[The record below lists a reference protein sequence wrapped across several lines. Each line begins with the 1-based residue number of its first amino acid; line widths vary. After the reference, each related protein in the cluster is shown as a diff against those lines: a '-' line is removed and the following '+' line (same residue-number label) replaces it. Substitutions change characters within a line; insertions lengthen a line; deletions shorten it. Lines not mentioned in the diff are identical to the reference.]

1 MRIHPTTLLGIS
13 AIMIAHLSTARGATP
28 VLRVGFDSWVG
39 FAGVFAAVDQGFFE
53 KEGVRVELRSF
64 PGPTDTIPPTIAGD
78 LDIALTTPDNVM
90 SVDAGQKADLVT
102 IDVIDVSVGADAV
115 VARNDIVDVAGLK
128 NKKIAV
134 TFGQCNELLLLEA
147 LARSGLKQSDVTL
160 VNMDADAAGAAFI
173 AGRLDG
179 AVTWEPWLTQVTSSG
194 KGHLLFSSKLAPNI
208 IFDSAAVTRRFAA
221 GHKKEIE
228 AFIRGMDAGVAYLR
242 SHPEET
248 YAIVAKALA
257 IKPADVALM
266 LKGVKVFDLDDNRE
280 LFGDPV
286 KPGQIYAAMD
296 SVADFQVAQQLYKV
310 KPVIGT
316 TLDSTFVRAA
326 SMNKPVRPPA
336 PAGWFH
342 VFPIDERTYALSEPK
357 YWQENVSYLLIGTQ
371 RALLFDTG
379 PGIYSIRA
387 AVQALTSLP
396 VIVIPSHLHFDHV
409 GDLEEFADVRLLD
422 TPRLRAQVRGG
433 YFVETPDEY
442 QVRGSIK

>member
-1 MRIHPTTLLGIS
+1 MRIHPITLLGVS
-13 AIMIAHLSTARGATP
+13 AVMIAHLSTVRGATP

-39 FAGVFAAVDQGFFE
+39 FAGVFAAVDRGFFE
-53 KEGVRVELRSF
+53 KEGVTVELRSF

-102 IDVIDVSVGADAV
+102 IDVIDVSAGADAV
-115 VARNDIVDVAGLK
+115 VARNDIVDIAGLK

-179 AVTWEPWLTQVTSSG
+179 AVTWEPWVTQVTSSG
-194 KGHLLFSSKLAPNI
+194 KGHLLFSSKQAPNI

-280 LFGDPV
+280 LFGDPA
-286 KPGQIYAAMD
+286 KPGRLYAAMD

-316 TLDSTFVRAA
+316 TLDSTFVRSA
-326 SMNKPVRPPA
+326 SRRDSITPA
-336 PAGWFH
+336 PTA
-342 VFPIDERTYALSEPK
+342 T
-357 YWQENVSYLLIGTQ
+357 
-371 RALLFDTG
+371 
-379 PGIYSIRA
+379 
-387 AVQALTSLP
+387 
-396 VIVIPSHLHFDHV
+396 
-409 GDLEEFADVRLLD
+409 VR
-422 TPRLRAQVRGG
+422 
-433 YFVETPDEY
+433 
-442 QVRGSIK
+442 

>member
-1 MRIHPTTLLGIS
+1 MKMHPITRLGFF
-13 AIMIAHLSTARGATP
+13 AIIFAHLSTARGATP

-39 FAGVFAAVDQGFFE
+39 FAGVFAAVYQGFFE
-53 KEGVRVELRSF
+53 KEGVTVELRSF

-102 IDVIDVSVGADAV
+102 IDVIDESAGADAV
-115 VARNDIVDVAGLK
+115 VGRNGIMDVAGLK
-128 NKKIAV
+128 NKKVAV

-179 AVTWEPWLTQVTSSG
+179 AVTWEPWVTQVTSSG
-194 KGHLLFSSKLAPNI
+194 KGHLLFSSKQAPNI

-228 AFIRGMDAGVAYLR
+228 AFIRGLDAGVAYLR

-266 LKGVKVFDLDDNRE
+266 LKGVKVFDLGDNRE
-280 LFGDPV
+280 LFGDPA
-286 KPGQIYAAMD
+286 KPGQLYAAMD

-316 TLDSTFVRAA
+316 TLDSTFVRSA
-326 SMNKPVRPPA
+326 
-336 PAGWFH
+336 
-342 VFPIDERTYALSEPK
+342 
-357 YWQENVSYLLIGTQ
+357 
-371 RALLFDTG
+371 
-379 PGIYSIRA
+379 
-387 AVQALTSLP
+387 SLP
-396 VIVIPSHLHFDHV
+396 AVTLH
-409 GDLEEFADVRLLD
+409 EN
-422 TPRLRAQVRGG
+422 
-433 YFVETPDEY
+433 
-442 QVRGSIK
+442 